1 MADDVKA
8 KLRRIAHSINE
19 TQVKEAVQSF
29 KSWDRYEG
37 KLKSWFQGFSNFL
50 IVNNFVMVI
59 VRYTSRSLGP
69 IFLSY

>member
-19 TQVKEAVQSF
+19 TQVQEAVQSF
-29 KSWDRYEG
+29 KSWDRHEG
-37 KLKSWFQGFSNFL
+37 KLKSWFQGISNFL

-69 IFLSY
+69 TFLSY

>member
-37 KLKSWFQGFSNFL
+37 KLKSWFQGLPNFL
-50 IVNNFVMVI
+50 IFNNNVI
-59 VRYTSRSLGP
+59 VIIRYPSKSLGP
-69 IFLSY
+69 

>member
-8 KLRRIAHSINE
+8 KLRRIAHFINE

-29 KSWDRYEG
+29 KSWDRYKG
-37 KLKSWFQGFSNFL
+37 KLKSWFEGFSNFL

-59 VRYTSRSLGP
+59 VRYASRSLGP
-69 IFLSY
+69 TFLSY